1 MAERGILFSKAPN
14 DLYCLE
20 KSFSFNV
27 DYIKDSN
34 PYDFWNNNKLPP
46 KMVTAEE
53 AKYYDEIM
61 DRIISVQ
68 FS

>member
-1 MAERGILFSKAPN
+1 MAERGVLFSKAPISH
-14 DLYCLE
+14 YCLE

-27 DYIKDSN
+27 DYIKDNN
-34 PYDFWNNNKLPP
+34 PYDFWNNTHTGQR
-46 KMVTAEE
+46 MVTAEK

-61 DRIISVQ
+61 DKIISIQ